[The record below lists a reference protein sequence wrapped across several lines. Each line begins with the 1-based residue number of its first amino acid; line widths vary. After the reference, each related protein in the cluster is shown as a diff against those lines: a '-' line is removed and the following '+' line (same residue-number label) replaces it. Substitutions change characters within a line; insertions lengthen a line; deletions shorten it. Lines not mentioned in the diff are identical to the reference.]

1 MASMGSIAKR
11 LEALEAALVA
21 SRSPQLLFVHT
32 KSLADRIGKAL
43 PAGANISLVHM
54 RFPDEA
60 AEQAYE
66 ANLRNDSPTENAR
79 LDRLLAGEVA

>member
-1 MASMGSIAKR
+1 MASSVLKR
-11 LEALEAALVA
+11 IEALEAAIVA

-32 KSLADRIGKAL
+32 KSLADRISKAL
-43 PAGANISLVHM
+43 PDCADITLVHM

-66 ANLRNDSPTENAR
+66 ANLRNDCPTENAR